1 MLTKVVGN
9 KVKNDAITTIKTHLP
24 SYQKKKIHLPYK
36 S

>member
-24 SYQKKKIHLPYK
+24 SYQKKNSFTL
-36 S
+36 